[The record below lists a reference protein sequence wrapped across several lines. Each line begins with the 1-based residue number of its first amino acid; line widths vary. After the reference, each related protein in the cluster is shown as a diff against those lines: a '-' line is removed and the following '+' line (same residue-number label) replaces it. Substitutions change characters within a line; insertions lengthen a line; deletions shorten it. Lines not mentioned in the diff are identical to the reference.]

1 MGRIFRIRLYD
12 RTQQGLMGNVSIGST
27 RKKIYGT
34 AINAVCAMLISYFLV
49 SNSYFH
55 CGS

>member
-1 MGRIFRIRLYD
+1 MGRIFRFRLYD

-34 AINAVCAMLISYFLV
+34 AANAVCAMLISYFF
-49 SNSYFH
+49 S
-55 CGS
+55 